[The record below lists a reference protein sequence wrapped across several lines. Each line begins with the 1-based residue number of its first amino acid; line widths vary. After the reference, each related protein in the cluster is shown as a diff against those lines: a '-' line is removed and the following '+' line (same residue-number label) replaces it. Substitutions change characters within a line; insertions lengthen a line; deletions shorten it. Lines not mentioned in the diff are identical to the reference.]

1 MLLVD
6 CHVIIGE
13 LPHVFLLFPLPPGI
27 LHTLLCCSYA
37 RGSANRRL
45 IPTLDQV
52 LQRMEKAEG
61 VVKKVK
67 RRKKKSSNYA
77 YVRKKKKKKKTG
89 QAVEAQQSVVR
100 EETKNIQSVSE
111 DVEEL
116 PTTSA
121 TGGDGSQLFAAV
133 CEDSSSVSSEDLD
146 ALMK

>member
-1 MLLVD
+1 
-6 CHVIIGE
+6 
-13 LPHVFLLFPLPPGI
+13 
-27 LHTLLCCSYA
+27 
-37 RGSANRRL
+37 
-45 IPTLDQV
+45 
-52 LQRMEKAEG
+52 MEKAEG

-77 YVRKKKKKKKTG
+77 YVRKKKKKTG
-89 QAVEAQQSVVR
+89 QAAEAQQSVVR

-121 TGGDGSQLFAAV
+121 TGGDGSQLLAAV